1 MDFIARTLQ
10 AKIEERLAPGKAVLI
25 YGARRVGKTILLKEI
40 FNKIEGKKMLLI
52 GEDMD
57 VQNLLQN
64 RSVHHYRQ
72 LFEGMN
78 LLAIDEAQSIPEIG
92 SVIKLI
98 IDEIPHI
105 QVIATGSSSFDF
117 LNKIGEPLVGRAS
130 QFLLTPFSIREI
142 AQKQNGMELRQN
154 LENRIVYGSYP
165 EVVGMTSNT
174 MKEEYLRDIVNA
186 YLLKD
191 ILAIDG
197 LRNTAKMN
205 RLLQLVA
212 FQIGSEVSYEELG
225 KQLGMHRETVE
236 KYLDLLSKVF
246 VVYKLG
252 AFSRNMR
259 KEVSKAGKWY
269 FYDNGIRN
277 AIIGDF
283 KDANSRMDMGK
294 LWENFFITEKLKD
307 NQNHLLHCQFHF
319 WRTYDQQEIDLIEE
333 KNEVINAYEMKW
345 GKKLPKAPA
354 GFMKTYTGAD
364 FNVVN
369 PDNYL
374 EFLK

>member
-10 AKIEERLAPGKAVLI
+10 AKIEERLATGKAVLI

-57 VQNLLQN
+57 VQNMLQN

-105 QVIATGSSSFDF
+105 QVIATGSSAFDL

>member
-57 VQNLLQN
+57 VQNMLQN

-72 LFEGMN
+72 LFEGIT

-105 QVIATGSSSFDF
+105 QVIATGSSSFDL

>member
-57 VQNLLQN
+57 VQNMLQN

-72 LFEGMN
+72 LFEGIN

-105 QVIATGSSSFDF
+105 QVIATGSSSFDL

-154 LENRIVYGSYP
+154 LENRIVYGCYP

-277 AIIGDF
+277 AIIGNF

-374 EFLK
+374 GFLK

>member
-57 VQNLLQN
+57 VQNMLQN

-105 QVIATGSSSFDF
+105 QVIATCSSSFDL

>member
-57 VQNLLQN
+57 VQNMLQN

-105 QVIATGSSSFDF
+105 QVIATGSSSFDL

-259 KEVSKAGKWY
+259 KEVSKARKWY

>member
-57 VQNLLQN
+57 VQNMLQN

-105 QVIATGSSSFDF
+105 QVIATGSSSFDL

-225 KQLGMHRETVE
+225 KQLRMHRETVE

>member
-40 FNKIEGKKMLLI
+40 FNKIEGKKILLI

-57 VQNLLQN
+57 VQNMLQN

-105 QVIATGSSSFDF
+105 QVIATGSSSFDL

>member
-57 VQNLLQN
+57 VQNMLQN

-105 QVIATGSSSFDF
+105 QVIATGSSSFDL

-277 AIIGDF
+277 VIIGDF

>member
-57 VQNLLQN
+57 VQNMLQN

-105 QVIATGSSSFDF
+105 QVIATGSSSFDL

-205 RLLQLVA
+205 RLLHLVA

>member
-25 YGARRVGKTILLKEI
+25 YGAHRVGKTILLKEI

-57 VQNLLQN
+57 VQNMLQN

-72 LFEGMN
+72 LFEGIN
-78 LLAIDEAQSIPEIG
+78 LLAIDEAQSIPEMG

-105 QVIATGSSSFDF
+105 QVIATGSSSFDL

-319 WRTYDQQEIDLIEE
+319 WRTYDQQKIDLIEE

-374 EFLK
+374 GFLK

>member
-57 VQNLLQN
+57 VQNMLQN

-105 QVIATGSSSFDF
+105 QVIATGSSSFDL

-212 FQIGSEVSYEELG
+212 FQIGREVSYEELG

>member
-57 VQNLLQN
+57 VQNMLQN

-72 LFEGMN
+72 MFEGMN

-105 QVIATGSSSFDF
+105 QVIATGSSSFDL

>member
-57 VQNLLQN
+57 VQNMLQN
-64 RSVHHYRQ
+64 RSVLHYRQ
-72 LFEGMN
+72 LFEGIN

-105 QVIATGSSSFDF
+105 QVIATGSSSFDL

-277 AIIGDF
+277 AIIGNF

>member
-57 VQNLLQN
+57 VQNMLQN

-105 QVIATGSSSFDF
+105 QVIATGSSSFDL

-354 GFMKTYTGAD
+354 GFMKNYTGAD

>member
-57 VQNLLQN
+57 VQNMLQN

-105 QVIATGSSSFDF
+105 QVIATGSSSFDL

-130 QFLLTPFSIREI
+130 QFLLTPFSIKEI

-154 LENRIVYGSYP
+154 LENRIVYGCYP

-369 PDNYL
+369 PDNYMG
-374 EFLK
+374 FLK

>member
-57 VQNLLQN
+57 VQNMLQN

-105 QVIATGSSSFDF
+105 QVIATGSSSFDL

-283 KDANSRMDMGK
+283 KDAKSRMDMGK

>member
-57 VQNLLQN
+57 VQNMLQN

-105 QVIATGSSSFDF
+105 QVIATGSSSFDL

-294 LWENFFITEKLKD
+294 LWENFFISEKLKD

>member
-57 VQNLLQN
+57 VQNMLQN

-105 QVIATGSSSFDF
+105 QVIATGSSSFDL

-154 LENRIVYGSYP
+154 LENRIVYGCYP

-345 GKKLPKAPA
+345 GKKLPKAPV

>member
-57 VQNLLQN
+57 VQNMLQN

-72 LFEGMN
+72 LFEGIN

-105 QVIATGSSSFDF
+105 QVIATGSSSFDL

-283 KDANSRMDMGK
+283 KDANSRIDMGK

>member
-57 VQNLLQN
+57 VQNMLQN

-105 QVIATGSSSFDF
+105 QVIATGSSSFDL
-117 LNKIGEPLVGRAS
+117 LNKIDEPLVGRAS

-154 LENRIVYGSYP
+154 LENRIVYGCYP

>member
-57 VQNLLQN
+57 VQNMLQN

-105 QVIATGSSSFDF
+105 QVIATGSSSFDL

-174 MKEEYLRDIVNA
+174 IKEEYLRDIVNA

-191 ILAIDG
+191 ILAIYG

>member
-25 YGARRVGKTILLKEI
+25 YGAHRVGKTILLKEI

-57 VQNLLQN
+57 VQNMLQN

-78 LLAIDEAQSIPEIG
+78 LLAIDEAQSIPEMG

-105 QVIATGSSSFDF
+105 QVIATGSSSFDL

-319 WRTYDQQEIDLIEE
+319 WRTYDQQKIDLIEE

-374 EFLK
+374 GFLK

>member
-57 VQNLLQN
+57 VQNMLQN

-105 QVIATGSSSFDF
+105 QVIATGSSSFDL

-212 FQIGSEVSYEELG
+212 FQIGSEVSFEELG

>member
-25 YGARRVGKTILLKEI
+25 YGAHRVGKTILLKEI

-57 VQNLLQN
+57 VQNMLQN

-105 QVIATGSSSFDF
+105 QVIATGSSSFDL

>member
-57 VQNLLQN
+57 VQNMLQN

-105 QVIATGSSSFDF
+105 QVIATGSSSFDL

-212 FQIGSEVSYEELG
+212 FQIGREVSYEELG

-374 EFLK
+374 GFLK

>member
-57 VQNLLQN
+57 VQNMLQN

-105 QVIATGSSSFDF
+105 QVIATGSSSFDL

-277 AIIGDF
+277 AIIGNF

-374 EFLK
+374 GFLK

>member
-57 VQNLLQN
+57 VQNMLQN

-72 LFEGMN
+72 LFEGIN

-105 QVIATGSSSFDF
+105 QVIATGSSSFDL

>member
-57 VQNLLQN
+57 VQNMLQN

-72 LFEGMN
+72 LFEGIN

-105 QVIATGSSSFDF
+105 QVIATGSSSFDL

-197 LRNTAKMN
+197 LRNTAKMS

>member
-57 VQNLLQN
+57 VQNMLQN
-64 RSVHHYRQ
+64 RSAHHYRQ

-105 QVIATGSSSFDF
+105 QVIATGSSSFDL

>member
-57 VQNLLQN
+57 VQNMLQN

-72 LFEGMN
+72 LFEGIN
-78 LLAIDEAQSIPEIG
+78 LLAIDEAQSIPEMG

-105 QVIATGSSSFDF
+105 QVIATGSSSFDL

-374 EFLK
+374 GFLK

>member
-1 MDFIARTLQ
+1 
-10 AKIEERLAPGKAVLI
+10 
-25 YGARRVGKTILLKEI
+25 
-40 FNKIEGKKMLLI
+40 

-57 VQNLLQN
+57 VQNMLQN

-105 QVIATGSSSFDF
+105 QVIATGSSSFDL

>member
-25 YGARRVGKTILLKEI
+25 YGAHRVGKTILLKEI

-57 VQNLLQN
+57 VQNMLQN

-72 LFEGMN
+72 LFEGIN
-78 LLAIDEAQSIPEIG
+78 LLAIDEAQSIPEMG

-105 QVIATGSSSFDF
+105 QVIATGSSSFDL

>member
-40 FNKIEGKKMLLI
+40 FNKIEGKQMLLI

-57 VQNLLQN
+57 VQNMLQN

-105 QVIATGSSSFDF
+105 QVIATGSSSFDL

-277 AIIGDF
+277 AIIGNF

>member
-57 VQNLLQN
+57 VQNMLQN

-72 LFEGMN
+72 LFEGIN

-105 QVIATGSSSFDF
+105 QVIATGSSSFDL

-277 AIIGDF
+277 AIIGNF

>member
-57 VQNLLQN
+57 VQNMLQN

-92 SVIKLI
+92 SVIQLI

-105 QVIATGSSSFDF
+105 QVIATGSSSFDL

>member
-57 VQNLLQN
+57 VQNMLQN

-105 QVIATGSSSFDF
+105 QVIATGSSSFDL

-354 GFMKTYTGAD
+354 GFMKTYTGTD

-374 EFLK
+374 GFLK

>member
-57 VQNLLQN
+57 VQNMLQN

-105 QVIATGSSSFDF
+105 QVIATGSSSFDL

-354 GFMKTYTGAD
+354 GFMKTYTEAD

>member
-57 VQNLLQN
+57 VQNMLQN
-64 RSVHHYRQ
+64 HSVHHYRQ

-105 QVIATGSSSFDF
+105 QVIATGSSSFDL

-225 KQLGMHRETVE
+225 KQLRMHRETVE

-277 AIIGDF
+277 AIIGNF

-374 EFLK
+374 GFLK

>member
-57 VQNLLQN
+57 VQNMLQN

-72 LFEGMN
+72 LFEGIN

-105 QVIATGSSSFDF
+105 QVIATGSSSFDL

-174 MKEEYLRDIVNA
+174 MKEEYLRDIVNT